1 MNVWLVQESGE
12 QSLSQQYPNKE
23 DTARPVPQLL
33 HSLLVHTLNFCSFA
47 SIDARDS
54 SNLFI
59 AVPGVSD
66 GSIVLWSLPWETLIG
81 TVPPVEG
88 DKTGMVMTLSLLYYQ
103 DRLTIVAGHET
114 GWVAV
119 YSQQDDQTWR
129 RIRKCDPLPGQEPK
143 QPILSLDVLSPD
155 PTTIFYSGADNGIN
169 AEKLDQSSA
178 HRKTTGH
185 SGQQS
190 LRIRSDHRIFATAGW
205 DGRGRVY
212 SAQNISDIKELAV
225 LKYHSDGCYALDFAE
240 AFAKEADTAS
250 SKQVLKRPSPA
261 EQRAQRIKHTHWL
274 ALGSKDGR
282 VSLWDVF

>member
-1 MNVWLVQESGE
+1 MSSSVPSGPLQPTYVFRGHSAPIHAVRFLRNNSRLITGDAEGWVVLWDMVVRRPAAVWRPHTAAILGLGAWGDDKIITHGRDSKLNVWLVQESGE

-190 LRIRSDHRIFATAGW
+190 L
-205 DGRGRVY
+205 
-212 SAQNISDIKELAV
+212 L
-225 LKYHSDGCYALDFAE
+225 
-240 AFAKEADTAS
+240 
-250 SKQVLKRPSPA
+250 P
-261 EQRAQRIKHTHWL
+261 
-274 ALGSKDGR
+274 
-282 VSLWDVF
+282 